1 MALRAMRGIVNGA
14 APELP
19 VPTGGPMAGAR
30 EQALAVSRNYLS
42 QPRLSEY
49 GKGSGSAW
57 LVLTCSASGE
67 GMGFIS
73 LIARLARTS
82 PALREHCRDFGGP
95 RAGALTGIAAW
106 ASALPA
112 MAPPSPGS
120 PDWSI
125 LRHLSVSEAAP
136 CPSDRGLFLAAL
148 NVFELGER
156 PLPCPCPEDLW
167 AGGLGRR
174 CSVIADVGRPS
185 TRGRC
190 GLFCRDRSQEDT

>member
-49 GKGSGSAW
+49 GKGSGAAW

-82 PALREHCRDFGGP
+82 PALREHCRDLGGP
-95 RAGALTGIAAW
+95 RAGALTGIA
-106 ASALPA
+106 P
-112 MAPPSPGS
+112 MG
-120 PDWSI
+120 
-125 LRHLSVSEAAP
+125 
-136 CPSDRGLFLAAL
+136 
-148 NVFELGER
+148 
-156 PLPCPCPEDLW
+156 
-167 AGGLGRR
+167 
-174 CSVIADVGRPS
+174 
-185 TRGRC
+185 
-190 GLFCRDRSQEDT
+190 

>member
-49 GKGSGSAW
+49 GKGSGAAW

-73 LIARLARTS
+73 LIARPARTS
-82 PALREHCRDFGGP
+82 PALREHCRDLGGP
-95 RAGALTGIAAW
+95 RAGALTGIAPW
-106 ASALPA
+106 ASGLLAI
-112 MAPPSPGS
+112 APPSPGF
-120 PDWSI
+120 P
-125 LRHLSVSEAAP
+125 
-136 CPSDRGLFLAAL
+136 GL
-148 NVFELGER
+148 EY
-156 PLPCPCPEDLW
+156 
-167 AGGLGRR
+167 
-174 CSVIADVGRPS
+174 S
-185 TRGRC
+185 
-190 GLFCRDRSQEDT
+190 

>member
-106 ASALPA
+106 ASALRRWPH
-112 MAPPSPGS
+112 PPRVPRTGVF
-120 PDWSI
+120 
-125 LRHLSVSEAAP
+125 LGTCLS
-136 CPSDRGLFLAAL
+136 L
-148 NVFELGER
+148 R
-156 PLPCPCPEDLW
+156 PLLVP
-167 AGGLGRR
+167 RIVV
-174 CSVIADVGRPS
+174 CSWPH
-185 TRGRC
+185 
-190 GLFCRDRSQEDT
+190 